1 VNLYRE
7 YMKHRTLRVAALL
20 LTVLAWVV
28 GAIGVVVSV
37 MVGIGAATVIA
48 KIGFVLGGFIISVF
62 SVIMMLSVSKLIVLF
77 TNIEE
82 HLAKIASS
90 TTINK
95 GD

>member
-1 VNLYRE
+1 
-7 YMKHRTLRVAALL
+7 MKHRTLRVAALL

>member
-1 VNLYRE
+1 
-7 YMKHRTLRVAALL
+7 MKHRTLRVAALL
-20 LTVLAWVV
+20 LTILAWVV
-28 GAIGVVVSV
+28 GAIGVVVSFL
-37 MVGIGAATVIA
+37 VGIGSATVIA
-48 KIGFVLGGFIISVF
+48 KIGFTLGGFIISAF
-62 SVIMMLSVSKLIVLF
+62 SVIMLLAVSKLIVLF